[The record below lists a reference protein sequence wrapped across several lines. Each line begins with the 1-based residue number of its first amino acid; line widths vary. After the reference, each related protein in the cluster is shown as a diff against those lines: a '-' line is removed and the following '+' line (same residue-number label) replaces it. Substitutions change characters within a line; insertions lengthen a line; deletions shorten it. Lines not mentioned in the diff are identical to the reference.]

1 MLQSDHEKQTQRA
14 SAAEPSAGGSS
25 GPSWASKEIAAL
37 DTGRDFSLKEGETI
51 KINIKR
57 PGSSGSTRAPDT
69 GFGTSG
75 GNVPSIPLK
84 ALPASQNT
92 TRQVG
97 PHLSSERAIIIQ
109 I

>member
-1 MLQSDHEKQTQRA
+1 MYQS
-14 SAAEPSAGGSS
+14 
-25 GPSWASKEIAAL
+25 
-37 DTGRDFSLKEGETI
+37 RDLSLKEGETI